1 MKKYLVYLEIMG
13 TPQLVGSIYGNGFR
27 DAVFQY
33 SRDYITSENSL
44 PISVSLPFSENPFST
59 EETKCF
65 FEGLLPEGFSRKSV
79 ANWIKTDEED
89 YLSIL
94 QALGRECLGAL
105 MIVKEGDVLQES
117 GYKLLTLDKVKE
129 LASEGATKST
139 QILMETHLSLAGAS
153 GKVGLYF
160 DDDNNKWYLPEGK
173 APSNYIVKQSHVR
186 LSGIVLNEELCMLTA
201 KELGIDT
208 PKSFIINTGKG
219 KEYEVLFATNRYDRV
234 TSSEKR
240 IKGLKVP
247 FRLHQEDFAQAM
259 GISSNQKYETKKNG
273 YLSRMF
279 EIIREYTTNPIAE
292 QMKLWR
298 ILCFNYLIGNG
309 DAHVKNY
316 SLLYSE
322 NLKRITVAPAYD
334 IVCTRCYNLR
344 DEMSMFIGNEI
355 YFKNIKRATF
365 IEAAKEAGLT
375 GNVALRIFD
384 EVADGF
390 ETALEKA
397 SENLEETGIAGVC
410 ELKNKILEYS
420 GYKNI

>member
-1 MKKYLVYLEIMG
+1 MNKYFVYLEIMG
-13 TPQLVGSIYGNGFR
+13 TPQIVGSIYGNGFR

-33 SRDYITSENSL
+33 SRDYINSENSL
-44 PISVSLPFSENPFST
+44 PISVSLPFSEKPFSP

-105 MIVKEGDVLQES
+105 MIVKEGEVLQES

-160 DDDNNKWYLPEGK
+160 DDDNDKWYLPEGK

-201 KELGIDT
+201 KELGIYT
-208 PKSFIINTGKG
+208 PKSFIINTGQG
-219 KEYEVLFATNRYDRV
+219 KDSEVLFATNRYDRV

-279 EIIREYTTNPIAE
+279 EIIRGYTTDPIAE

-309 DAHVKNY
+309 DAHIKNY
-316 SLLYSE
+316 SLLYNE

-355 YFKNIKRATF
+355 YFKNIKRPAF

-384 EVADGF
+384 EVAGGF

-397 SENLEETGIAGVC
+397 SENLEKTGIPGVC

>member
-94 QALGRECLGAL
+94 AALGRECLGAL
-105 MIVKEGDVLQES
+105 MIVKEGDVLQEP
-117 GYKLLTLDKVKE
+117 GYKLLTIDKVKE

-160 DDDNNKWYLPEGK
+160 DDDNNKWYLPEGR

-186 LSGIVLNEELCMLTA
+186 LSSIVLNEQLCMLTA

-219 KEYEVLFATNRYDRV
+219 TDSEVLFATNRYDRIS
-234 TSSEKR
+234 SSEKR

-259 GISSNQKYETKKNG
+259 GIPSGQKYETEKKG

-279 EIIREYTTNPIAE
+279 EIIRGYTTNPIAE
-292 QMKLWR
+292 QMKLWK

-309 DAHVKNY
+309 DAHIKNY
-316 SLLYSE
+316 SLLYNE
-322 NLKRITVAPAYD
+322 NLKNIKVAPAYD

-344 DEMSMFIGNEI
+344 DEASMFIGNEI
-355 YFKNIKRATF
+355 NFKSIKRDTF
-365 IEAAKEAGLT
+365 KEAAKEAGLT
-375 GNVALRIFD
+375 EKVALKIFD
-384 EVADGF
+384 EIADGF
-390 ETALEKA
+390 EKALNKA
-397 SENLEETGIAGVC
+397 SDNLNETEISGV
-410 ELKNKILEYS
+410 EKLKNKILESS
-420 GYKNI
+420 GYRNI